1 MLHHLPDDLKRKGV
15 AEIYRVLKPKG
26 RLIVVDM
33 QRPTS
38 LFGKVMM
45 HVSSHGDKSI
55 GLQDLPL
62 LMKEAGFV
70 QIETGRIAHGML
82 GFVRGRTRA

>member
-1 MLHHLPDDLKRKGV
+1 MPFNNSRSRLQISENLSYLV
-15 AEIYRVLKPKG
+15 VLDRQ
-26 RLIVVDM
+26 RLA
-33 QRPTS
+33 S
-38 LFGKVMM
+38 LLGKVMM

>member
-1 MLHHLPDDLKRKGV
+1 MDKVQLSVNLSYLV
-15 AEIYRVLKPKG
+15 
-26 RLIVVDM
+26 VVDM

-45 HVSSHGDKSI
+45 HVSSHGDKPI

-62 LMKEAGFV
+62 LMKEAGFA
-70 QIETGRIAHGML
+70 QIETGRIALGML
-82 GFVRGRTRA
+82 GFVQGQTPA